1 VTPFPS
7 VVRSA
12 IVHLVSFVTIPG
24 ELRSVRR
31 HALNGSRR
39 ARRWT
44 AAGYSGSLRLTGLA
58 RPLHRIERRR
68 QHQPAPWQKRKGH
81 LVPTPESDSSSPRR
95 VEQVFVDAGPR
106 AQPRPA
112 HLPGRSTRRGQ
123 HRRTDPETWNPPR
136 PRSAHTEL
144 LADIDGIPVLVRFL
158 LADMPAEGQSEIAF
172 RNINLHSALST
183 TVEKAVVRM
192 GGSRL
197 RRHAQ
202 AKQPLATVELI
213 ATAEHL
219 AWLAARPDHTTLRVG
234 PLELDL
240 LDRTAKRGDR
250 HIDLRPREFQL
261 LKYMMQRSDILL
273 TRASLLME
281 VWNYKF
287 VPESNLVDVHMSM
300 LRRKIDG
307 PSEFPIIRNVRGIGF
322 VLSSPPSSQTS
333 ISTTAEPTG
342 ARASGNVS
350 GALERLLQW

>member
-1 VTPFPS
+1 M
-7 VVRSA
+7 
-12 IVHLVSFVTIPG
+12 
-24 ELRSVRR
+24 
-31 HALNGSRR
+31 
-39 ARRWT
+39 
-44 AAGYSGSLRLTGLA
+44 
-58 RPLHRIERRR
+58 
-68 QHQPAPWQKRKGH
+68 
-81 LVPTPESDSSSPRR
+81 PTPDSDSRNPRR

-106 AQPRPA
+106 AQPGA
-112 HLPGRSTRRGQ
+112 THLPGRSTRRGQ
-123 HRRTDPETWNPPR
+123 HRRTDPETGTPPR

-172 RNINLHSALST
+172 RNITLHSALST
-183 TVEKAVVRM
+183 TIEKAVVRM

-197 RRHAQ
+197 RRHAP

-287 VPESNLVDVHMSM
+287 VPETNLVDVHMSK

-307 PSEFPIIRNVRGIGF
+307 PGEFPIIRNVRGIGF

-350 GALERLLQW
+350 GALDRLLQW